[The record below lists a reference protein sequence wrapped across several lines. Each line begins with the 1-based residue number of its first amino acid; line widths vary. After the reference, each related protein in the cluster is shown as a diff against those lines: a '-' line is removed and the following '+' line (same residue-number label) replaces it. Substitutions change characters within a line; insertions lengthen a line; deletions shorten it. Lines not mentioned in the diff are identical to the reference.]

1 MTRIGCT
8 KSLNKISDMD
18 YLEGTGH
25 QTAGAVGA
33 PDVMQRSSVTRVGE
47 TRPVAAG
54 VGGDMPSSGQS
65 RGRRRANGDRSQGV
79 AKPVAAGVG
88 GDAKPAVWASVGRW
102 HGRPVAA
109 ESLRVA
115 GGAGGGDAWVV
126 GHAAVG
132 GRWQW

>member
-65 RGRRRANGDRSQGV
+65 RGRRRANGDRSQGSRQASGGWSQGRRQAGSMGQRGQV
-79 AKPVAAGVG
+79 A
-88 GDAKPAVWASVGRW
+88 WA
-102 HGRPVAA
+102 
-109 ESLRVA
+109 
-115 GGAGGGDAWVV
+115 AGGG
-126 GHAAVG
+126 
-132 GRWQW
+132 